1 MSRFEH
7 YPNAPAADAARNAFT
22 ILRSAHAAA
31 SSFLDIF
38 EGTRQTR
45 QAKGTPTDEEQDLL
59 RAMLVFA
66 GAGLDSMIKQLVRD
80 ALSLTID
87 RSKGAEENLK
97 AFISRRLAR
106 QDTLDPSFL
115 SSVLAS
121 RDPRDVLVSALID
134 DLVSQS
140 LQSKEQVLRAASYFD
155 IPSATLA
162 PNLKMLE
169 DIFRARNEIVHE
181 MDVDFDQTNRNRRPR
196 RKAEMIRHT
205 TEILRLANAFLI
217 EVDRRLSQAPVRP
230 ARQHIL

>member
-87 RSKGAEENLK
+87 RSERAEENFRTFVSK
-97 AFISRRLAR
+97 RLAR
-106 QDTLDPSFL
+106 RDTLDPGFL
-115 SSVLAS
+115 SLG
-121 RDPRDVLVSALID
+121 I
-134 DLVSQS
+134 
-140 LQSKEQVLRAASYFD
+140 
-155 IPSATLA
+155 
-162 PNLKMLE
+162 
-169 DIFRARNEIVHE
+169 
-181 MDVDFDQTNRNRRPR
+181 
-196 RKAEMIRHT
+196 
-205 TEILRLANAFLI
+205 
-217 EVDRRLSQAPVRP
+217 
-230 ARQHIL
+230 

>member
-22 ILRSAHAAA
+22 ILCSAHAAA

-38 EGTRQTR
+38 EGTSQTR

-162 PNLKMLE
+162 PDLKMLE
-169 DIFRARNEIVHE
+169 DIFRSRNEIVHE

-196 RKAEMIRHT
+196 RKDEMIRRT